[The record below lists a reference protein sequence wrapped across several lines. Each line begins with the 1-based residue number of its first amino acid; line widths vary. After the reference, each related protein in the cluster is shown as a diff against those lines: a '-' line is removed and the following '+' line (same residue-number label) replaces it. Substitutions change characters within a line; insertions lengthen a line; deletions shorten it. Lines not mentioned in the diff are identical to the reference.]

1 MKTHKVLFILSV
13 LFSILF
19 FSSCKKETIVNNYD
33 MVSQYELDKAIVQT
47 NTTNV
52 ATGLN
57 DIFSIMITDSTER
70 AHICQDFVNDALF
83 YDDESGYFFIETM
96 DDAWVVAHVN
106 PDLIGT
112 CRINIQDIY
121 GKYFIQE
128 LVSTVKYIGYGFVEY
143 FRSNP
148 ANGETERKLS
158 FVTGIPSAELF
169 IGTGFYGDP
178 PEKYYEKLE
187 ANKTITETM
196 VKTMAK
202 GIGGIFENYYSD
214 SLERVEFCRNFV
226 RHIRYCDNQSGYF
239 FIYDFNG
246 YNVALAPQ
254 PELEGQYLYDYQDS
268 HGNYVIRDL
277 IQIAK
282 DNNSGFYE
290 YYWNNPSTANEE
302 LKQSFVIKIPGIDY
316 FIGSGVYL
324 GN

>member
-1 MKTHKVLFILSV
+1 
-13 LFSILF
+13 
-19 FSSCKKETIVNNYD
+19 

-57 DIFSIMITDSTER
+57 EIFSIMITDSTER
-70 AHICQDFVNDALF
+70 AHLCQAFVYDALF
-83 YDDESGYFFIETM
+83 YDDESGYFFIETL

-112 CRINIQDIY
+112 CRIDIQDIY

-128 LVSTVKYIGYGFVEY
+128 LVSTVQYIGYGFVEY

-158 FVTGIPSAELF
+158 FVTGIPSADLF

-187 ANKTITETM
+187 ANKIITETM
-196 VKTMAK
+196 VITMAK

-214 SLERVEFCRNFV
+214 SLQRVEFCRNFIK
-226 RHIRYCDNQSGYF
+226 HIRFFDDQSGYF
-239 FIYDFNG
+239 FICDLDS
-246 YNVALAPQ
+246 YNVAHGTQ
-254 PELEGQYLYDYQDS
+254 PDFQGQNLYDLQDS
-268 HGNYVIRDL
+268 HGNYIIRDMAE
-277 IQIAK
+277 IAIN
-282 DNNSGFYE
+282 NNSGFYE
-290 YYWNNPSTANEE
+290 YFWDNPSTGNEE
-302 LKQSFVIKIPGIDY
+302 TKQSFVMKIPGIDY